1 MQRIITVV
9 STRNSKIVRINEN
22 RENLTVSVSAS
33 GLETNESEL
42 GDFLTTWGDIKNLLV
57 DKLDFDFNNLLATE
71 KVSKNS
77 LVNDGA
83 AIADGDVTIFLRP
96 IETKAGSNYE
106 NLSFI
111 ELRRETENLG
121 AGCKTFLN
129 SFTDKNWTQLSREE
143 LRQGLVEYNKT
154 LGKTEEEEKK
164 KETKEKLVLRLLEEL
179 QEEYDNYHLDSALC
193 YYNDFMEEVSEDEE
207 DMEETPVLSQEDRD
221 LLEEASKY

>member
-57 DKLDFDFNNLLATE
+57 DKLDFDFGNLLATE

-121 AGCKTFLN
+121 EDCKTFLN

-143 LRQGLVEYNKT
+143 LRQGLVEYNKN
-154 LGKTEEEEKK
+154 LVKTEPEN
-164 KETKEKLVLRLLEEL
+164 KEKLVLRLLEEL
-179 QEEYDNYHLDSALC
+179 GDRYGNDSLFSALAC
-193 YYNDFMEEVSEDEE
+193 YEDFMEEISEDEE
-207 DMEETPVLSQEDRD
+207 DMEETPALSQEDKD